1 MNFSRVYIVTT
12 VTQEHIEAIL
22 DAIASVGGGVIGH
35 YTHCAF
41 THNGQGRFKPL
52 AEANPRFGEKG
63 EIHTFDE
70 WRIETFC
77 ERAIAKAVIQAIK
90 SVHPYDQP
98 VIYVMPLLDEAD
110 L

>member
-1 MNFSRVYIVTT
+1 MEFSRVYIVTT
-12 VTQEHIEAIL
+12 TTQDHIEAIL
-22 DAIASVGGGVIGH
+22 NAIASVGAGIIGH

-41 THNGQGRFKPL
+41 THNGIGRFKPL

-63 EIHTFDE
+63 EIHTFEE

-77 ERAIAKAVIQAIK
+77 ERTVAKSVIEAIK
-90 SVHPYDQP
+90 AVHPYDQP
-98 VIYVMPLLDEAD
+98 VIYIMPLLDESQ

>member
-22 DAIASVGGGVIGH
+22 DAIAAVGGGVIGN

-41 THNGQGRFKPL
+41 TNSGLGRFKAL
-52 AEANPRFGEKG
+52 DNANPLFGEKG
-63 EIHTFDE
+63 MINQFDE

-77 ERAIAKAVIQAIK
+77 ERGVAKAVVQAIK
-90 SVHPYDQP
+90 SAHPYDQP
-98 VIYVMPLLDEAD
+98 VIYIIPLLDEAD

>member
-22 DAIASVGGGVIGH
+22 NAIASVGGGVIGN

-41 THNGQGRFKPL
+41 THSGFGRFKAL
-52 AEANPRFGEKG
+52 EDANPIFGEKG
-63 EIHTFDE
+63 QINQFDE

-77 ERAIAKAVIQAIK
+77 ERKVAKAVIAAIK

-98 VIYVMPLLDEAD
+98 VIYVLPLLDEAD